1 MRKQFLI
8 WLHVLVS
15 FSLVSGQE
23 QTVGLF
29 LNDSKSFNG
38 YTLFSGLSYTSTYLI
53 DNSGL
58 LVNSWETDYVPGNTA
73 YLLENGDLLRSADP
87 AGNTTFMAGGDA
99 GRVEKFDWEGN
110 LIWEFEYSDS
120 LVRAHHDIE
129 PLPNGNVLI
138 LAWEFKSRTEAT
150 SAGRDSTFDGVMWP
164 EHIIEVE
171 PQGPTGAVI
180 VWEWHIWNH
189 LIQDFDSTQEN
200 FGVVMDH
207 PELIDINFANNGTP
221 DWLHAN
227 AVDYNP
233 ELEQIMIGIPRLHEL
248 WVIDHSTTTEE
259 AAGHTGGNS
268 GKGGDILYRWGNPEA
283 YDAGTPA
290 DRKFFNQHH
299 PHWIEAGLP
308 GAGNILVFNNGP
320 GRPEGDFSTID
331 EIVPPVDSN
340 GNYSLTP
347 GMAFGPEEPVWR
359 YSAPNPTEFFARFIS
374 GAQRL
379 ENGNTLICNGAHGT
393 FFEIDSM
400 QDSVW
405 LYINPVTNEGPLTQ
419 GDPVPVVNGRNTNL
433 VYRATRYG
441 PDYPGLANK
450 DLTPGDP
457 VEIDPTVGISD
468 PVSEIPTK
476 FLLSQNYPN
485 PFNPSTQIVFS
496 LPFDVD
502 IRLTVFDVLGRQIE
516 VVAHG
521 RFTAGTHTVSFNA
534 TNKASG
540 LYLYTLE
547 TPTQHLTGKMIL
559 MK

>member
-15 FSLVSGQE
+15 FGLVSGQE

-38 YTLFSGLSYTSTYLI
+38 YTLFSGLAYTSTYLI

-58 LVNSWETDYVPGNTA
+58 LVNSWESDYVPGNTA

-87 AGNTTFMAGGDA
+87 GGNTTFLAGGDA
-99 GRVEKFDWEGN
+99 GRVERFDWEGN
-110 LIWEFEYSDS
+110 LIWEFDYSDN
-120 LVRAHHDIE
+120 LKRAHHDIE

-138 LAWEFKSRTEAT
+138 LAWELKSRIEAT
-150 SAGRDSTFDGVMWP
+150 TAGRDSTFDGVIWP

-171 PQGPTGAVI
+171 PQGAAGAVI
-180 VWEWHIWNH
+180 VWEWHLWDH

-200 FGVVMDH
+200 FGVVADH
-207 PELIDINFANNGTP
+207 PELIDINFANSGIP

-233 ELEQIMIGIPRLHEL
+233 ELDQIMIGIPFFPEL

-268 GKGGDILYRWGNPEA
+268 GKGGDILYRWGNPAA
-283 YDAGTPA
+283 YDAGTSA
-290 DRKFFNQHH
+290 DQKLFNQHH

-308 GAGNILVFNNGP
+308 GAGNILVFNNGR
-320 GRPEGDFSTID
+320 GRLEGDFTSID
-331 EIVPPVDSN
+331 EIVPPVDMN

-347 GMAFGPEEPVWR
+347 GMVFGPEDPVWR
-359 YSAPNPTEFFARFIS
+359 YTAPNPTDFFASFLS

-379 ENGNTLICNGAHGT
+379 ENGNTLMCDGAHGIIL
-393 FFEIDSM
+393 EVDSM

-405 LYINPVTNEGPLTQ
+405 LYINPVTGDGPLTQ
-419 GDPVPVVNGRNTNL
+419 GDPIPVVNGRNRNL
-433 VYRATRYG
+433 VFRASRYG
-441 PDYPGLANK
+441 PDYPGLAER

-457 VEIDPTVGISD
+457 IEIDPTVGISD
-468 PVSEIPTK
+468 AVSEMPAT

-485 PFNPSTQIVFS
+485 PFNPSTRITFS

-502 IRLTVFDVLGRQIE
+502 IRLTVFDVLGRQIAVIAE
-516 VVAHG
+516 G
-521 RFTAGTHTVSFNA
+521 RYTAGTHTVKFDA
-534 TNKASG
+534 THRASG
-540 LYLYTLE
+540 LYLYALE
-547 TPTQHLTGKMIL
+547 TPTQYLTGKMIL